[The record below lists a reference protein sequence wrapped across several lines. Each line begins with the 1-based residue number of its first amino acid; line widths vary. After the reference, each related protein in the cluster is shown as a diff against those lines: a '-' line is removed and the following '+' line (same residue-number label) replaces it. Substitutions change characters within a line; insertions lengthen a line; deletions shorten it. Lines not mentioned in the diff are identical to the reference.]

1 MWCDVTGGPENT
13 NCCSAAPLGPPVS
26 PLLSPVQMWLL
37 WGWGGTSVWPP
48 NLPPTSNHLHLHWH
62 RNRNISG
69 DIRGHLRT
77 HQPPTTKLN
86 WFSLTL
92 DTSKGSQVGGL
103 VSRVCLNNKLCRQLI
118 QKSQTGGSKLLIKKI
133 PIVCSRCSLFFI
145 TISLFMMNI

>member
-1 MWCDVTGGPENT
+1 MWGDGRTWEYKLLLSCAAGSYGVSSPLPSPDVTVVR
-13 NCCSAAPLGPPVS
+13 LR
-26 PLLSPVQMWLL
+26 
-37 WGWGGTSVWPP
+37 GTSVWPP
-48 NLPPTSNHLHLHWH
+48 NLPPTSNHLHLHWY

-77 HQPPTTKLN
+77 HQPPSTKLN

-103 VSRVCLNNKLCRQLI
+103 VRRVCLNNKLCRQLI

-133 PIVCSRCSLFFI
+133 PIVCSRCSFFFI